1 MTKEDLKKY
10 KKELKKL
17 SEEEKKERNK
27 YLKDILS
34 GEIQGPIVGDIK
46 IDQPWVKDRKI
57 TRLKDLALLASIAS
71 ITAALTA
78 GDIILCKNLICEVH
92 EESNNILA
100 TIIGDGATSL
110 LGLGILCGI
119 ASSVGLGTLE
129 VYDDVK
135 CDNEIINEAEEKQKT
150 LTLNR

>member
-17 SEEEKKERNK
+17 SEEEKEERNK
-27 YLKDILS
+27 YLEDILS

-46 IDQPWVKDRKI
+46 IDQPWVKDHKI
-57 TRLKDLALLASIAS
+57 TRLKDLALLTSIAS

-78 GDIILCKNLICEVH
+78 GDIILCKNLICEIH
-92 EESNNILA
+92 EESNNIMGL
-100 TIIGDGATSL
+100 IIGDGATSL
-110 LGLGILCGI
+110 LGLVLLCAIG
-119 ASSVGLGTLE
+119 SSVGLGTYE

-135 CDNEIINEAEEKQKT
+135 CDNERIKEAKEKQKS
-150 LTLNR
+150 LTLKR